1 MAVPLH
7 VKEKSK
13 WKTIQLPQDVLNRE
27 DFSGLVDIQ
36 ELTDY
41 ELVPFQD
48 DWQDIDAHQSSSPS
62 KKRKM
67 EDEEEAATTV
77 GSKKRKR
84 KRKIKATLAMETEKM
99 VDSESEENTVKQVGK
114 KKNQELKILSDR
126 KLTSS
131 VDDNSIVPSKKSS
144 ICNKRLQSWVVTSKS
159 IDIVT
164 GEDFLEMENDMGT
177 NLSSTGA
184 NGSAKSRRS
193 KTKKKDSLEIKDTS
207 LNEGS
212 SSLKDSVL
220 DNKSTKKSKKR
231 RKKKEKAQHSSE
243 NLPSVVT
250 CKDDAGGDKVSQ
262 SETVDMTEWKSLCV
276 PDKILKALQD
286 QKFVNPTVIQREA
299 LPSAIRDRKDI
310 LGAAETGSGKTL
322 AFGIPLL
329 SRILDMQI
337 SAGYYGDEADKGDEN
352 SDNDVKQE
360 NSALLYKKPP
370 MALILEPTREL
381 AVQVRKHLEAVSK
394 YTKIKFA
401 NVLGGMSVEKQRRVM
416 GQNPEVIIATPGRL
430 WQLIEEGNEHLSQVD
445 RVLCLVLDE
454 ADRLVEKGHY
464 EELTKLLELLNK
476 SPRRAKNRQ
485 TFVMS
490 ATLTMDISAPKRFLN
505 KGKKIQPEEDKIKSL
520 IAKTCLSGK
529 PKVIDLTPAV
539 NVAKTLTELRVNCK
553 ADEKDYFLYY
563 FLCQHPGRT
572 LVFANSKDCL
582 RRLVALFTLLQCSP
596 LPLHADMHQRQRL
609 KNLDRFSENSKG
621 LLIASDVAARGLDI
635 PHVDHV
641 IHYQVP
647 RTMENYV
654 HRSGR
659 TARASN
665 VGLSVMLVGPED
677 ARNYHKIIHGVR
689 KDEDLPLLPIENDLM
704 PAVKQRVSLA
714 RELDV
719 KEYRLKK
726 KRVKNNFFIKAAE
739 EMDMI
744 IDDSRLL
751 EDLGDNE
758 DQAQEKQQ
766 LVQMKARLEKALR
779 GTLAPLRMTKYPTKS
794 GQLATKRVIDL
805 YTR

>member
-1 MAVPLH
+1 MCPNITQDD
-7 VKEKSK
+7 EIDKSLSK
-13 WKTIQLPQDVLNRE
+13 SRKRKREDSNKVETIQEIERV
-27 DFSGLVDIQ
+27 
-36 ELTDY
+36 
-41 ELVPFQD
+41 
-48 DWQDIDAHQSSSPS
+48 PS
-62 KKRKM
+62 K
-67 EDEEEAATTV
+67 
-77 GSKKRKR
+77 KKRKR
-84 KRKIKATLAMETEKM
+84 KRKKGNVMTEA
-99 VDSESEENTVKQVGK
+99 ENNV
-114 KKNQELKILSDR
+114 NA
-126 KLTSS
+126 
-131 VDDNSIVPSKKSS
+131 
-144 ICNKRLQSWVVTSKS
+144 
-159 IDIVT
+159 DIVEEKRNQRSSTGINVDGHNHERSRKKLQPWIISSKNVEIIT
-164 GEDFLEMENDMGT
+164 GEDNIEMTEHDAQSSTEEINSNVKSKRAKEKNEETTEGAKQGELDNENKSFTDNGIESSKKKKKKRKNKNKSQSL
-177 NLSSTGA
+177 NLS
-184 NGSAKSRRS
+184 
-193 KTKKKDSLEIKDTS
+193 KTLQTDDTDSCNNDE
-207 LNEGS
+207 E
-212 SSLKDSVL
+212 
-220 DNKSTKKSKKR
+220 
-231 RKKKEKAQHSSE
+231 
-243 NLPSVVT
+243 
-250 CKDDAGGDKVSQ
+250 CKCEESQ
-262 SETVDMTEWKSLCV
+262 TDMTEWKNLYV
-276 PDKILKALQD
+276 PDEILKALQD
-286 QKFVNPTVIQREA
+286 LKFSKPTVIQRQA

-329 SRILDMQI
+329 SRLLDAKRA
-337 SAGYYGDEADKGDEN
+337 AGYYEDNSEKSDESSGD
-352 SDNDVKQE
+352 DVE
-360 NSALLYKKPP
+360 ERDSAAKKIYKKPP

-401 NVLGGMSVEKQRRVM
+401 NVLGGMSVEKQRRVL
-416 GQNPEVIIATPGRL
+416 GKQPEVIIATPGRL
-430 WQLIEEGNEHLSQVD
+430 WQLIEEGNEHLCQVD

-490 ATLTMDISAPKRFLN
+490 ATLTMDISAPKRLLN
-505 KGKKIQPEEDKIKSL
+505 KGKKVQPEEDKIKSL
-520 IAKTCLSGK
+520 IEKTSLSGK
-529 PKVIDLTPAV
+529 PSVIDLTPAV
-539 NVAKTLTELRVNCK
+539 KVAQTLTELRVNCK
-553 ADEKDYFLYY
+553 ADEKDFYLYY

-582 RRLVALFTLLQCSP
+582 RRLVAVFTLLQCSP

-609 KNLDRFSENSKG
+609 KNLDRFSENKRG

-665 VGLSVMLVGPED
+665 LGLSVMLVGPED
-677 ARNYHKIIHGVR
+677 AKNYQKIIHGVR
-689 KDEDLPLLPIENDLM
+689 KDIDLPLLPLESDLM

-714 RELDV
+714 RDVDV

-726 KRVKNNFFIKAAE
+726 KKVKNNFFIKAAE

-744 IDDSRLL
+744 IDDDRLL
-751 EDLGDNE
+751 EDLGDQA

-766 LVQMKARLEKALR
+766 LAQMKAKLERVLQ
-779 GTLAPLRMTKYPTKS
+779 GGLAPLRMTKYPTKS
-794 GQLATKRVIDL
+794 GQLAVKTVIDL
-805 YTR
+805 YAR

>member
-13 WKTIQLPQDVLNRE
+13 WKTIKLPEDVLNRE

-41 ELVPFQD
+41 ELVPFED
-48 DWQDIDAHQSSSPS
+48 NVQDIDADKSCSPS
-62 KKRKM
+62 KKRKRK
-67 EDEEEAATTV
+67 DKHEEQRDPSTN
-77 GSKKRKR
+77 SKDKR
-84 KRKIKATLAMETEKM
+84 RKILNANSAVETEKINA
-99 VDSESEENTVKQVGK
+99 ESERDTFSMKQLRNI
-114 KKNQELKILSDR
+114 KNEKFKLLSDL
-126 KLTSS
+126 KSTSNFNEC
-131 VDDNSIVPSKKSS
+131 NSALLKKSS
-144 ICNKRLQSWVVTSKS
+144 ICNKRLQPWIVTSKA
-159 IDIVT
+159 IDFVT
-164 GEDFLEMENDMGT
+164 EETLEVTNDVPA
-177 NLSSTGA
+177 NLSSTKT
-184 NGSAKSRRS
+184 NSSVKSRKS
-193 KTKKKDSLEIKDTS
+193 KAKKKRSIREMKDTLLVEEKS
-207 LNEGS
+207 FLNN
-212 SSLKDSVL
+212 DTL
-220 DNKSTKKSKKR
+220 DNDNRSSKKAKGR
-231 RKKKEKAQHSSE
+231 RKKKKKPQSQLSNES
-243 NLPSVVT
+243 LPTPYTCNNDTKSVT
-250 CKDDAGGDKVSQ
+250 L
-262 SETVDMTEWKSLCV
+262 DMTEWKSLFV
-276 PDKILKALQD
+276 PDEIVKALQD
-286 QKFVNPTVIQREA
+286 QKFIKPTVIQSQA

-329 SRILDMQI
+329 SRLLDVRK
-337 SAGYYGDEADKGDEN
+337 SVGYYKDEN

-360 NSALLYKKPP
+360 GSLLKNPP

-381 AVQVRKHLEAVSK
+381 AVQVRKHLEAISK

-401 NVLGGMSVEKQRRVM
+401 NVLGGMSVEKQRRVL
-416 GQNPEVIIATPGRL
+416 GKNPEVIIATPGRL
-430 WQLIEEGNEHLSQVD
+430 WQLIEEGNEHLCQVD

-490 ATLTMDISAPKRFLN
+490 ATLTMDISVPKRLLN
-505 KGKKIQPEEDKIKSL
+505 KGKKLPPEEDKIKSL
-520 IAKTCLSGK
+520 IEKTCLSGK
-529 PKVIDLTPAV
+529 PSVIDLTPAV
-539 NVAKTLTELRVNCK
+539 KVAQTLTELRVNCK

-582 RRLVALFTLLQCSP
+582 RRLVAVFTLLQCSP

-609 KNLDRFSENSKG
+609 KNLDRFSENIKG

-665 VGLSVMLVGPED
+665 IGLSVMLVGPED

-689 KDEDLPLLPIENDLM
+689 KDEDLPLLPVEMDLM

-714 RELDV
+714 REVDV

-726 KRVKNNFFIKAAE
+726 KKVKNNFFIKAAE

-744 IDDSRLL
+744 IDDDRLL
-751 EDLGDNE
+751 ENLGDHA
-758 DQAQEKQQ
+758 DQTQEKQD
-766 LVQMKARLEKALR
+766 LGQMKARLEQVLR
-779 GTLAPLRMTKYPTKS
+779 GSLAPLRMTKYPTKS
-794 GQLATKRVIDL
+794 GQLVTKRVVDL
-805 YTR
+805 FTR